1 MDYTNIIKVIQER
14 YSKCYAN
21 KDFYSKYLKLWLSLY
36 KGEKQSYHTLRVS
49 NGITSPK
56 REMYRLNMAPRV
68 ARDWK
73 SATLNEDIDIVVN
86 STNNKSSVFL
96 QGTKGNG
103 GVLGDNNFT
112 VLLSSVI
119 EKMYALGT
127 SAIAIDLDSVNVDD
141 MGNITATTDSKI
153 RLKQYNAM
161 QIIPISWH
169 NNIIE
174 EVAFVSTINVSGK
187 GYTTLSVHKKENGT
201 YVIYNTILNKD
212 FKEVTLDNVNT
223 AKVVKTNSEKPLFV
237 IFKTNI
243 DNNIDLD
250 SPLGLSVYAD
260 AIDNL
265 KGVDTIYDRA
275 IYEIISGQR
284 LVLMNKALLTTD
296 AEGKCIVPQDER
308 QYFMNFLGDDALANI
323 SEFVKDFTPNFRT
336 DALDKELQNQLN
348 MLSFKCGLGTQYYR
362 MDKSGNVTA
371 TEFLGSRQD
380 FVRNVGIM
388 NKTIVS
394 ELKSLFSEILWVGQN
409 LLGRNVNADAK
420 IIVTVKDGLITSDKD
435 EKESDRADVVAGLM
449 SKLDYIMKWQGLTEE
464 QAREKLEQMKEEQCK
479 TEEKDNVDKT
489 KEIEEVIKGK
499 TIEKET
505 VQNKG
510 INDKYKDNIIDK

>member
-1 MDYTNIIKVIQER
+1 MDYISLIKTIQDR
-14 YSKCYAN
+14 YNNCYSN
-21 KDFYSKYLKLWLSLY
+21 EDFYINYLKTWLSLY

-49 NGITSPK
+49 NGITQPK

-127 SAIAIDLDSVNVDD
+127 SAIEINIDDVNVDD
-141 MGNITATTDSKI
+141 NGNIKANKDSKI

-169 NNIIE
+169 NNIID
-174 EVAFVSTINVSGK
+174 EVAFVSTITNRGK
-187 GYTTLSVHKKENGT
+187 KYTTLSVHKKENGK
-201 YVIYNTILNKD
+201 YVIYNTLLDNN
-212 FKEVTLDNVNT
+212 FKEVTIDNINT
-223 AKVVKTNSEKPLFV
+223 AKIVRTNSEKPLFV

-250 SPLGLSVYAD
+250 SPLGISVYAD
-260 AIDNL
+260 ALDNL

-296 AEGKCIVPQDER
+296 GDGKCIVPQDER
-308 QYFMNFLGDDALANI
+308 QYFMNFLGDDALADI
-323 SEFVKDFTPNFRT
+323 SEFVKDFTPEFRT

-362 MDKSGNVTA
+362 MDQSGNVTA

-388 NKTIVS
+388 NKNIVS

-409 LLGRNVNADAK
+409 LLNRNINADAK
-420 IIVTVKDGLITSDKD
+420 ITVSIKDGLITSDKE
-435 EKESDRADVVAGLM
+435 EKESDRADVAAGLM
-449 SKLDYIMKWQGLTEE
+449 SKVDYMMKWQGLTEE
-464 QAREKLEQMKEEQCK
+464 QAREKIEQMKEEQGK
-479 TEEKDNVDKT
+479 IKETTNIINVDKKNKT
-489 KEIEEVIKGK
+489 TESKTEIDAVDDVKDIDNYKGYR
-499 TIEKET
+499 
-505 VQNKG
+505 QL
-510 INDKYKDNIIDK
+510 

>member
-1 MDYTNIIKVIQER
+1 MDYTGIIKAIQAR

-21 KDFYSKYLKLWLSLY
+21 KEFYDEKLKLWLSLY
-36 KGEKQSYHTLRVS
+36 KGEEQNYHILRVS
-49 NGITSPK
+49 NGITHPE
-56 REMYRLNMAPRV
+56 RHMYRLNMAPRV

-127 SAIAIDLDSVNVDD
+127 SAIAIDLDSVNIDEQ
-141 MGNITATTDSKI
+141 GNITATENSKI

-169 NNIIE
+169 NNIID
-174 EVAFVSTINVSGK
+174 EVAFASTIKINDK
-187 GYTTLSVHKKENGT
+187 EYTTLSVHKKENGT
-201 YVIYNTILNKD
+201 YVIYNTLLNKD
-212 FKEVTLDNVNT
+212 FNEVTIDNINT
-223 AKVVKTNSEKPLFV
+223 AKIVKTNSEKPLFY

-250 SPLGLSVYAD
+250 SPLGISVYAD
-260 AIDNL
+260 ALDNL
-265 KGVDTIYDRA
+265 KGVDTIYDRS

-296 AEGKCIVPQDER
+296 EDGKCIVPQDER
-308 QYFMNFLGDDALANI
+308 QYFMNFLGDDALADI
-323 SEFVKDFTPNFRT
+323 SEFVKDFTPDFRT

-362 MDKSGNVTA
+362 MDNNGNVTA

-380 FVRNVGIM
+380 FVRNVGVM

-420 IIVTVKDGLITSDKD
+420 IIVSAKDGLITSDKE
-435 EKESDRADVVAGLM
+435 EKESDRADVAAGLM
-449 SKLDYIMKWQGLTEE
+449 SKLDYMMKWQGLTEE
-464 QAREKLEQMKEEQCK
+464 QAREKLNQMKEEQGK
-479 TEEKDNVDKT
+479 TEEIKEDIKDKTSEKKTEMDTVDDGNDKDNT
-489 KEIEEVIKGK
+489 
-499 TIEKET
+499 
-505 VQNKG
+505 NK
-510 INDKYKDNIIDK
+510 

>member
-14 YSKCYAN
+14 YSNCYAN
-21 KDFYSKYLKLWLSLY
+21 KDFYSKSLKLWLSLY
-36 KGEKQSYHTLRVS
+36 KGEKQSYHTVRVS

-56 REMYRLNMAPRV
+56 REMYRLNMAPRI

-127 SAIAIDLDSVNVDD
+127 SAIAIDLDAVNVDD
-141 MGNITATTDSKI
+141 MGNITATADSKI

-169 NNIIE
+169 NNIID
-174 EVAFVSTINVSGK
+174 EVAFVSNINVSGK
-187 GYTTLSVHKKENGT
+187 EYTTLSVHKKENGT

-223 AKVVKTNSEKPLFV
+223 AKVVKTNSEKPLFI

-260 AIDNL
+260 AIDSL

-296 AEGKCIVPQDER
+296 ADGKCIVPQDER

-409 LLGRNVNADAK
+409 LLGKNVNADAK
-420 IIVTVKDGLITSDKD
+420 IIVTVKDGLITSDKE
-435 EKESDRADVVAGLM
+435 EKESDRADVAAGLM

-464 QAREKLEQMKEEQCK
+464 QAREKLEQMKEEQSK
-479 TEEKDNVDKT
+479 MEEIKEEQSDKMENKEDVDT
-489 KEIEEVIKGK
+489 
-499 TIEKET
+499 T
-505 VQNKG
+505 
-510 INDKYKDNIIDK
+510 DK

>member
-1 MDYTNIIKVIQER
+1 MDYIGLIKTIQDR
-14 YSKCYAN
+14 YNNCYAN
-21 KDFYSKYLKLWLSLY
+21 EDFYINYLKTWLSLY

-49 NGITSPK
+49 NGITQPK

-127 SAIAIDLDSVNVDD
+127 SAIEINIDDVNVDD
-141 MGNITATTDSKI
+141 NGNIKANKDSKI

-169 NNIIE
+169 NNIID
-174 EVAFVSTINVSGK
+174 EVAFVSTITIRGNK
-187 GYTTLSVHKKENGT
+187 YTTLSVHKKESGT
-201 YVIYNTILNKD
+201 YVIYNTLLDNN
-212 FKEVTLDNVNT
+212 FKEVTIDNINT
-223 AKVVKTNSEKPLFV
+223 AKIVRTNSEKPLFV

-250 SPLGLSVYAD
+250 SPLGISVYAD
-260 AIDNL
+260 ALDNL

-296 AEGKCIVPQDER
+296 GDGKCIVPQDER
-308 QYFMNFLGDDALANI
+308 QYFMNFLGDDALADI
-323 SEFVKDFTPNFRT
+323 SEFVKDFTPEFRT

-362 MDKSGNVTA
+362 MDQSGNVTA

-388 NKTIVS
+388 NKNIVS

-409 LLGRNVNADAK
+409 LLNRNVNADSK
-420 IIVTVKDGLITSDKD
+420 ITVSIKDGLITSDKE
-435 EKESDRADVVAGLM
+435 EKESDRADVAAGLM
-449 SKLDYIMKWQGLTEE
+449 SKVDYIMKWQGLTEE
-464 QAREKLEQMKEEQCK
+464 QAREKIEQMKEEQGK
-479 TEEKDNVDKT
+479 IKETTNIINVDK
-489 KEIEEVIKGK
+489 KNK
-499 TIEKET
+499 TTESKTET
-505 VQNKG
+505 GNVLFRNM
-510 INDKYKDNIIDK
+510 KDNYKGSIIK

>member
-1 MDYTNIIKVIQER
+1 MDYTNLIKVIQER
-14 YSKCYAN
+14 YNQCYAN

-36 KGEKQSYHTLRVS
+36 KGEKQSYHTIKVS
-49 NGITSPK
+49 NGITFPK
-56 REMYRLNMAPRV
+56 RDMYRLNMAPRV

-127 SAIAIDLDSVNVDD
+127 SAIAIDLDNVNVDER
-141 MGNITATTDSKI
+141 GNIKANENSKI

-169 NNIIE
+169 NNIID
-174 EVAFVSTINVSGK
+174 EVAFASTININGK
-187 GYTTLSVHKKENGT
+187 QYTTLSVHKKEDGT
-201 YVIYNTILNKD
+201 YTIYNTLLNKD
-212 FKEVTLDNVNT
+212 FKEVDFDNINT
-223 AKVVKTNSEKPLFV
+223 AKIVKTNSEKPLFV

-260 AIDNL
+260 ALDSL

-296 AEGKCIVPQDER
+296 ADGHCLVPQDER
-308 QYFMNFLGDDALANI
+308 QYFMNFLGDDALADI
-323 SEFVKDFTPNFRT
+323 SEFVKDFTPDFRT

-362 MDKSGNVTA
+362 MDQSGNVTA

-394 ELKSLFSEILWVGQN
+394 ELKNLFSEVLWVGQN

-420 IIVTVKDGLITSDKD
+420 ITVSVKDGLITSDKD
-435 EKESDRADVVAGLM
+435 EKESDRADVAAGLM

-464 QAREKLEQMKEEQCK
+464 QAREKLEQMKTEQSSK
-479 TEEKDNVDKT
+479 TETKDNTDKLGT
-489 KEIEEVIKGK
+489 DTEADVERKA
-499 TIEKET
+499 ET
-505 VQNKG
+505 DADTNAEDKDSDNK
-510 INDKYKDNIIDK
+510 N

>member
-1 MDYTNIIKVIQER
+1 MDYIGLIKTIQDR
-14 YSKCYAN
+14 YNNCYAN
-21 KDFYSKYLKLWLSLY
+21 ENFYINYLKTWLSLY

-49 NGITSPK
+49 NGITQPK

-127 SAIAIDLDSVNVDD
+127 SAIEINIDDVNVDD
-141 MGNITATTDSKI
+141 NGNIKANKDSKI

-169 NNIIE
+169 NNIID
-174 EVAFVSTINVSGK
+174 EVAFVSTITIRGNK
-187 GYTTLSVHKKENGT
+187 YTTLSVHKKESGK
-201 YVIYNTILNKD
+201 YVIYNTLLDNN
-212 FKEVTLDNVNT
+212 FKEVTIDNINT
-223 AKVVKTNSEKPLFV
+223 AKIVRTNSEKPLFV

-250 SPLGLSVYAD
+250 SPLGISVYAD
-260 AIDNL
+260 ALDNL

-296 AEGKCIVPQDER
+296 GDGKCIVPQDER
-308 QYFMNFLGDDALANI
+308 QYFMNFLGDDALADI
-323 SEFVKDFTPNFRT
+323 SEFVKDFTPEFRT

-362 MDKSGNVTA
+362 MDQSGNVTA

-388 NKTIVS
+388 NKNIVS

-409 LLGRNVNADAK
+409 LLNRNVNADAK
-420 IIVTVKDGLITSDKD
+420 INVSIKDGLITSDKE
-435 EKESDRADVVAGLM
+435 EKESDRADVAAGLM
-449 SKLDYIMKWQGLTEE
+449 SKVDYMMKWQGLTEE
-464 QAREKLEQMKEEQCK
+464 QARGKIEQMKEEQGK
-479 TEEKDNVDKT
+479 LKETTNIINVDK
-489 KEIEEVIKGK
+489 KNK
-499 TIEKET
+499 TTESKTET
-505 VQNKG
+505 GNVLFRKM
-510 INDKYKDNIIDK
+510 KDNYKGSIIK

>member
-14 YSKCYAN
+14 YSNCYAN
-21 KDFYSKYLKLWLSLY
+21 KDFYSKSLKLWLSLY

-49 NGITSPK
+49 NGITNPK

-127 SAIAIDLDSVNVDD
+127 SAIAIDLDAVNVDD

-169 NNIIE
+169 NNIID

-187 GYTTLSVHKKENGT
+187 KYTTLSVHKKENGT

-212 FKEVTLDNVNT
+212 FNEVTLDNVNT
-223 AKVVKTNSEKPLFV
+223 AKVVKTNSEKPLFI

-243 DNNIDLD
+243 DNNIDL
-250 SPLGLSVYAD
+250 LGLSVYAD

-296 AEGKCIVPQDER
+296 SDGNCIVPQDER
-308 QYFMNFLGDDALANI
+308 QYFMNFLGDDALSNI

-336 DALDKELQNQLN
+336 NELDKED
-348 MLSFKCGLGTQYYR
+348 SFEQ
-362 MDKSGNVTA
+362 
-371 TEFLGSRQD
+371 
-380 FVRNVGIM
+380 
-388 NKTIVS
+388 KTILDDLEDRIGQKITVG
-394 ELKSLFSEILWVGQN
+394 ELNTILQSLFGQYNKVFLLVSDLYNQDPDELQELVVWDDEDMYTITYEIT
-409 LLGRNVNADAK
+409 D
-420 IIVTVKDGLITSDKD
+420 I
-435 EKESDRADVVAGLM
+435 
-449 SKLDYIMKWQGLTEE
+449 
-464 QAREKLEQMKEEQCK
+464 MKEEISL
-479 TEEKDNVDKT
+479 TDVVVE
-489 KEIEEVIKGK
+489 
-499 TIEKET
+499 
-505 VQNKG
+505 
-510 INDKYKDNIIDK
+510 